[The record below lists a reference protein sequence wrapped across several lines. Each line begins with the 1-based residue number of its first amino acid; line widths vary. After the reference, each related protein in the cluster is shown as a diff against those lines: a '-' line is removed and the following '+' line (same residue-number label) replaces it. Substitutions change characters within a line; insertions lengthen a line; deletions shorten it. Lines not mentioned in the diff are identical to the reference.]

1 MTTNNQMKPYQGE
14 AFNAAPMNNLSERE
28 KLEFF
33 LTMIGELKIVAENAG
48 LRTLSL
54 QLGVALEGLIDA
66 ENRLK
71 AKLRSLC

>member
-1 MTTNNQMKPYQGE
+1 MATNHQMKSYYGE
-14 AFNAAPMNNLSERE
+14 AFTAAPMHNVSERE

-33 LTMIGELKIVAENAG
+33 LTMIGELKVVAENAG
-48 LRTLSL
+48 LRALSL
-54 QLGVALEGLIDA
+54 QLGIALEGLIDA

>member
-1 MTTNNQMKPYQGE
+1 MATNNQLKSYHGE
-14 AFNAAPMNNLSERE
+14 AFTAAPLHNVSEKE

-33 LTMIGELKIVAENAG
+33 LSMIGELKVAAENAG

-54 QLGVALEGLIDA
+54 QLGIALEGLIDA